1 MKKIILF
8 LADGFEEIEA
18 LTVVDVLRRA
28 SICCDTVSISENLEV
43 NGAHNIKVIADMKIK
58 DIISNKYDGVI
69 LPGGMPGTTNLQN
82 SKYVLDTLKKYNEEG
97 KLIGAIC
104 AAPIVLASA
113 GIANGKNVTS
123 YPGFEDAL
131 KESFYKQDIVVRDG
145 NIITSR
151 GAGTAFDFAIAIMNY
166 LGYEEQGKELKS
178 SMIYNR

>member
-28 SICCDTVSISENLEV
+28 GIGCDTVSISENLQV
-43 NGAHNIKVIADMKIK
+43 NGAHNIKVIADMKAS
-58 DIISNKYDGVI
+58 DTDVEYDGLI
-69 LPGGMPGTTNLQN
+69 LPGGMPGTRNLQN
-82 SKYVLDTLKKYNEEG
+82 STYVLEMIKEYNEKG

-113 GIANGKNVTS
+113 DIIKGKKLTS
-123 YPGFEDAL
+123 YPGFEEDL
-131 KESFYKQDIVVRDG
+131 KEAYYRQDTVVNDG

-151 GAGTAFDFAIAIMNY
+151 GAGTAFDFAVAIMDY
-166 LGYEEQGKELKS
+166 LGYENQGKELRS
-178 SMIYNR
+178 SMIYDK

>member
-28 SICCDTVSISENLEV
+28 SICCDTVSISEKLEV

-58 DIISNKYDGVI
+58 DIISKYDGVI

-82 SKYVLDTLKKYNEEG
+82 SKYVLDTLIEYNEEG

-104 AAPIVLASA
+104 AATIVLSSA
-113 GIANGKNVTS
+113 GIINGKNVTS
-123 YPGFEDAL
+123 YPGFEDDL

-151 GAGTAFDFAIAIMNY
+151 GAGTAFDFAMAIMDY
-166 LGYEEQGKELKS
+166 LGYEEQGKELKD

>member
-28 SICCDTVSISENLEV
+28 GIGCDTVSISEDIKV
-43 NGAHNIKVIADMKIK
+43 NGAHNIKVIADMKAK
-58 DIISNKYDGVI
+58 DIASMYDGII
-69 LPGGMPGTTNLQN
+69 LPGGMPGTRNLQN
-82 SKYVLDTLKKYNEEG
+82 STYVLEMIKEYNEKG

-113 GIANGKNVTS
+113 GIIKGKNLTS
-123 YPGFEDAL
+123 YPGFEEDL
-131 KESFYKQDIVVRDG
+131 KEAYYSQDIVVKDG

-151 GAGTAFDFAIAIMNY
+151 GAGTAFDFAAAIMDY
-166 LGYEEQGKELKS
+166 LGYEKQGKELRA
-178 SMIYNR
+178 SMIYDR

>member
-28 SICCDTVSISENLEV
+28 GIECDTVSISEDLKV
-43 NGAHNIKVIADMKIK
+43 NGAHNIKVIADMKAR
-58 DIISNKYDGVI
+58 DIASMYDGII
-69 LPGGMPGTTNLQN
+69 LPGGMPGTRNLQN
-82 SKYVLDTLKKYNEEG
+82 NTYVLEMIKEYNEKG

-113 GIANGKNVTS
+113 GIIKGKNLTS
-123 YPGFEDAL
+123 YPGFEEDL
-131 KESFYKQDIVVRDG
+131 KEAYYSQDIVVKDG

-151 GAGTAFDFAIAIMNY
+151 GAGTAFDFAAAIMDY
-166 LGYEEQGKELKS
+166 LGYEKQGKELRA
-178 SMIYNR
+178 SMIYDR

>member
-28 SICCDTVSISENLEV
+28 GIGCDTVSISEDLQV
-43 NGAHNIKVIADMKIK
+43 NGAHNIKVIADMKAK
-58 DIISNKYDGVI
+58 DIASNYDGII
-69 LPGGMPGTTNLQN
+69 LPGGMPGTRNLQN
-82 SKYVLDTLKKYNEEG
+82 STYVLEMIKDYNEKG

-113 GIANGKNVTS
+113 GIIKGKNITS
-123 YPGFEDAL
+123 YPGFEEDL
-131 KESFYKQDIVVRDG
+131 KEAYYSQDIVVKDG

-151 GAGTAFDFAIAIMNY
+151 GAGTAFDFAAAIMDY
-166 LGYEEQGKELKS
+166 LGYEKQGKELRA
-178 SMIYNR
+178 SMIYDR